1 MLVNTNKKLTDN
13 LDSLRDRVEELEEAL
28 ETERTLRKQF
38 EAEANETQELVKAV
52 RDYLSWKE
60 SPPVGMQLDVYQG
73 IESSFR
79 RVLEQI
85 LRKLE
90 G

>member
-1 MLVNTNKKLTDN
+1 MLITTNEKLMDTN
-13 LDSLRDRVEELEEAL
+13 ETLRDRVEELEEAL
-28 ETERTLRKQF
+28 EAERAVRKQV
-38 EAEANETQELVKAV
+38 EEEANATQDLVKAI

-60 SPPVGMQLDVYQG
+60 SPPTMMDVAVYAG
-73 IESSFR
+73 IERTFR
-79 RVLEQI
+79 ATLETT

>member
-1 MLVNTNKKLTDN
+1 MLVNTNKTLTDTV
-13 LDSLRDRVEELEEAL
+13 DSLRDRVEELEEAL
-28 ETERTLRKQF
+28 EAESALRKRF

-73 IESSFR
+73 IEGSFR
-79 RVLEQI
+79 RVLEQA

>member
-1 MLVNTNKKLTDN
+1 MLVNTNKKLTDTV
-13 LDSLRDRVEELEEAL
+13 DSLSDRVAELEEAL
-28 ETERTLRKQF
+28 ETERALRKQF
-38 EAEANETQELVKAV
+38 EAEANETQELVKAA

-60 SPPVGMQLDVYQG
+60 SPPVGMQLDLYQG

-79 RVLEQI
+79 RSLEQV